1 MIALLLSTVLLAAP
15 APVLVPFD
23 FDTNQI
29 LVRASANGSEP
40 AWFILDTGASANVL
54 DAAFAKKL
62 GIKQESERQSSG
74 AGKGTVKAGLTRG
87 VRYDVGGT
95 STVAETTYLIDLS
108 GQPAILGREVAGIL
122 GYDFFIKF
130 AVEVDYEAQVL
141 RLHDPATFKPPP
153 GAEALQFTLDKK
165 TPHVPIQ
172 IKVPGQVAV
181 TKTVLVDSGSQDAV
195 DDDVM
200 PQSPIKRDVL
210 GGVGLGQEYR
220 VTVGRADWAKLGSF
234 TLRAPAGVGGG
245 VALIGNEVLRRFHLG
260 IDYSRKTLWLAP
272 NQHLDDAFT
281 NDASGLDLRYAPD
294 HQTFEIHDVSQPSP
308 AASAGIKAGDV
319 LTAVDGR
326 PVSELGGLQ
335 RLHALFSRAG
345 ATYTLTVKRGAET
358 RQVPLTLREQL

>member
-1 MIALLLSTVLLAAP
+1 MIALLLSTALLA

-54 DAAFAKKL
+54 DASFAKKL
-62 GIKQESERQSSG
+62 GIKQEAERQSSG

-122 GYDFFIKF
+122 GYDFFTKF
-130 AVEVDYEAQVL
+130 AVEVDYESQVL

-153 GAEALQFTLDKK
+153 GAEALPFTLDKK

-200 PQSPIKRDVL
+200 PQSPIKR
-210 GGVGLGQEYR
+210 
-220 VTVGRADWAKLGSF
+220 
-234 TLRAPAGVGGG
+234 
-245 VALIGNEVLRRFHLG
+245 EV
-260 IDYSRKTLWLAP
+260 
-272 NQHLDDAFT
+272 
-281 NDASGLDLRYAPD
+281 
-294 HQTFEIHDVSQPSP
+294 
-308 AASAGIKAGDV
+308 
-319 LTAVDGR
+319 
-326 PVSELGGLQ
+326 LGGLQ